1 MTAYAIA
8 WLVAAAAALSIAGL
22 LFVALRRLRHW
33 RYLIV
38 GLTLALALTPYRFD
52 EAHTAPA
59 FMVAAFRLLFED
71 DALARPPLVLVL
83 LVSAGVA
90 LAYFLG
96 WGTWMLW
103 RAARRQLRQ

>member
-1 MTAYAIA
+1 MTAYAVA
-8 WLVAAAAALSIAGL
+8 WLIVAAAALSIAGL

-38 GLTLALALTPYRFD
+38 GLTLALALTPYSFD

-59 FMVAAFRLLFED
+59 FMVAAFRLFFED
-71 DALARPPLVLVL
+71 GALSRPPLVLLL

-90 LAYFLG
+90 LVYFLG
-96 WGTWMLW
+96 WGTWALQG
-103 RAARRQLRQ
+103 AARRWLRR